1 MPGTA
6 FDLKG
11 NVDIDSRHAAL
22 QACGEDSCETPE
34 KSLGQISTSGSST
47 QVVIKT

>member
-22 QACGEDSCETPE
+22 LAGEDV
-34 KSLGQISTSGSST
+34 SGA
-47 QVVIKT
+47 Q